1 MILSGLGSG
10 SKTRA
15 GMGILTGLLATF
27 AVFLSIWRLDHHID
41 RRLALLESPGTPL
54 YSDTYLVSP
63 GEKIPL
69 WLLHTWYAPSDG
81 GSAHFPWK
89 KHTLVLR
96 GLPTPGP
103 APDASQAL
111 RSTSYYRLIFDNRN
125 QTLLG
130 IYPEGSTPEG
140 PPPSLPGLWLPPIFM
155 GTLVRTEI
163 GDFRPVALEET
174 SKKLRTTILISEDR
188 RFYDHP
194 AIDFEGIL
202 RAAWADLR
210 SKSFRE
216 GGSTISQQVVKNLF
230 LSSRKTFSRKLME
243 AVYAWR
249 LTRLRTPDEIL
260 SLYLNHLDFG
270 SGAHSRIIGIEAA
283 SERFFGHSAR
293 TLDYRES
300 ALLAAVLRAPTRNN
314 PFRDPEQARTVR
326 NRILASLEQE
336 GKLSPRQFARDR
348 RSSLGLSSL
357 SYRTSR
363 PGPYFSDWVA
373 HEIRDRHLD
382 DPKGSSAVFTTM
394 DPYLAYRAE
403 KTVTHELGRLARIWR
418 LHFRPH
424 DGEGLQTAVIDL
436 DPQTGSIKTLI
447 GGSDYGPSPFNRA
460 IYAKRQVASLFKI
473 VASIV
478 ALSPNSGQK
487 PAYTLASPLS
497 NAPIRLRAGGRVWK
511 PKNAEKILE
520 SQVLF
525 QDAFVHSMN
534 IPFLHLSE
542 NLSPQEVVDT
552 ARMLGLDTP
561 PAARLPLS
569 WPLGVLPQTP
579 IAMARV
585 FSIVAN
591 GGRDVKPDGLPEPG
605 KKPGRQL
612 LDPGVDYLLNH
623 LLRQTVREGTGQPL
637 QIWTGSQTAWGGK
650 TGTSN
655 RGRDTWFVA
664 VSPQNVLVVWVGF
677 DDNTPTRRTGSQ
689 IAVPLAGA
697 ILKDLPLPPTPAQA
711 PQGIEKKTV
720 DARSGLLSLASCSP
734 DLREVPFLNGTA
746 PPEETCLPPQSPSI
760 FEKIGHF
767 FGNLF

>member
-1 MILSGLGSG
+1 
-10 SKTRA
+10 
-15 GMGILTGLLATF
+15 MGILTGLLATIL
-27 AVFLSIWRLDHHID
+27 VFFSIWRLDHHID
-41 RRLALLESPGTPL
+41 SRLALLESPGTPL

-69 WLLHTWYAPSDG
+69 WLLHTWYAPSEEG
-81 GSAHFPWK
+81 PARFPWK

-96 GLPTPGP
+96 GLPGP
-103 APDASQAL
+103 DPVPKASGAFNA
-111 RSTSYYRLIFDNRN
+111 TSYYRLVFDHRN

-130 IYPEGSTPEG
+130 IFPEGVSPDG
-140 PPPSLPGLWLPPIFM
+140 PPPSLPGLWLPPVFM
-155 GTLVRTEI
+155 GTLVQTVV
-163 GDFRPVALEET
+163 GDFRPVALGET
-174 SKKLRTTILISEDR
+174 SKKLRTTILTSEDR

-230 LSSRKTFSRKLME
+230 LSPRKTFSRKIME
-243 AVYAWR
+243 AIYAWR

-283 SERFFGHSAR
+283 SERFFGHPAK
-293 TLDYRES
+293 TLNFRES
-300 ALLAAVLRAPTRNN
+300 ALLAAVLRAPSRNN
-314 PFRDPEQARTVR
+314 PFRDPDQARTVR
-326 NRILASLEQE
+326 NRILTSLYQA
-336 GKLSPRQFARDR
+336 GKLSSRQYARDR

-357 SYRTSR
+357 AYRTSR
-363 PGPYFSDWVA
+363 PGPYFSDWIA
-373 HEIRDRHLD
+373 HEIRNHPVRD
-382 DPKGSSAVFTTM
+382 KNGSSFVFTTL
-394 DPYLAYRAE
+394 DPYLAHRSE
-403 KTVTHELGRLARIWR
+403 KIVTEELLRLARTWR
-418 LHFRPH
+418 LSFRPH
-424 DGEGLQTAVIDL
+424 DGEGLQAAVIDM
-436 DPQTGSIKTLI
+436 DPRTGSVKTLI

-460 IYAKRQVASLFKI
+460 IFAKRQVASLFKI

-478 ALSPNSGQK
+478 ALTPSGGQK
-487 PAYTLASPLS
+487 PPYTLATPLS
-497 NAPIRLRAGGRVWK
+497 NAPIRLRAGGRIWK
-511 PKNAEKILE
+511 PKNAEKVLE
-520 SQVLF
+520 DQVLF

-542 NLSPQEVVDT
+542 TLSPQEVVDT
-552 ARMLGLDTP
+552 ARMLGLETP

-579 IAMARV
+579 MAMARV

-591 GGRDVKPDGLPEPG
+591 GGRDVQPEGLPDPG
-605 KKPGRQL
+605 RKPGRRL

-623 LLRQTVREGTGQPL
+623 LLRLTVREGTGAPL
-637 QIWTGSQTAWGGK
+637 QFWTGPQTFWGGK

-664 VSPQNVLVVWVGF
+664 VSPQNVLVVWIGF

-689 IAVPLAGA
+689 MAVPLAGA
-697 ILKDLPLPPTPAQA
+697 ILRNLPPP
-711 PQGIEKKTV
+711 PPPGPPPPGIETKTV
-720 DARSGLLSLASCSP
+720 DARSGLLALASCSP
-734 DLREVPFLNGTA
+734 DLKVIPFLSRTA
-746 PPEETCLPPQSPSI
+746 PPAETCLSPSPPSI
-760 FEKIGHF
+760 FERIGHF